1 MKGLQR
7 DLTGSMSQDDN
18 DAPDHAGEK
27 GGKSG
32 MGGGKPAGA
41 GAKKGDLFGDMYVIW
56 GETQGIPILS
66 DASLVQPLDVD
77 GAPIEL
83 DAEGAPV
90 DPTLA
95 QEVKHAR
102 LNVGRAPT
110 KLLNRRAEEV
120 ITLLNT
126 ATATSLNPAGR
137 LALTVGGVE
146 KTIDSPL

>member
-1 MKGLQR
+1 
-7 DLTGSMSQDDN
+7 
-18 DAPDHAGEK
+18 
-27 GGKSG
+27 
-32 MGGGKPAGA
+32 
-41 GAKKGDLFGDMYVIW
+41 MYVIW

-66 DASLVQPLDVD
+66 DASLVQPVDVD
-77 GAPIEL
+77 GAPIEI

-95 QEVKHAR
+95 QKVKHGR

-137 LALTVGGVE
+137 LALTVDGVE